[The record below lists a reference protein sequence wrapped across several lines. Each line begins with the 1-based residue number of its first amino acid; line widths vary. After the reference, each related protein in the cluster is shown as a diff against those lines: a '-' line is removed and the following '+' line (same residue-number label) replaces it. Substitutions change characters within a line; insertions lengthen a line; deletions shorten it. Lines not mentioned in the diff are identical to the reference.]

1 MDGKYLAYGRPTSI
15 LVKSSKP
22 IEIVQ
27 GDITILNQRYA
38 SIEQKNLSLEYK
50 INKLE
55 NLVKDLQCQG
65 NKEHAEHEQVI
76 EERVDRVGW
85 YYWPQ

>member
-1 MDGKYLAYGRPTSI
+1 MDGKYLAYGRQTSI
-15 LVKSSKP
+15 LVKPSKP

-65 NKEHAEHEQVI
+65 NKELAPQEQVI
-76 EERVDRVGW
+76 EERVDRAGW